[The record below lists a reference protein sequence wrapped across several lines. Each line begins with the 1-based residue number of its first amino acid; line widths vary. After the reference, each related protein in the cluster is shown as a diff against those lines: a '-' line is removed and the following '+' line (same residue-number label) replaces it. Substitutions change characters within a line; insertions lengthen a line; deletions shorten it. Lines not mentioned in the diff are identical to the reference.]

1 MQMQRDRENDED
13 CLVGQEGS
21 CCHRGADCNGQ
32 NHSYDVEK
40 CVGCCFSQFCNNE
53 AFTKQV
59 AEHEHGDQRS
69 NWRQENVND
78 DADNDRE
85 CNLFK
90 TGYITRLFH
99 HDLSFVRVG
108 EHLHDWRLDER
119 HQCHVGV
126 CCNGNLRKKMW
137 SQFHGGVDS
146 HRAVCAADDADGSS
160 FAKVEAEAVSADQ
173 GNEDA
178 EVAAAPRITRLG
190 FAIIGPKS
198 VIAPTPRKMSGGRIS
213 CSTP

>member
-1 MQMQRDRENDED
+1 MSMVIE
-13 CLVGQEGS
+13 
-21 CCHRGADCNGQ
+21 
-32 NHSYDVEK
+32 
-40 CVGCCFSQFCNNE
+40 
-53 AFTKQV
+53 
-59 AEHEHGDQRS
+59 RS

-137 SQFHGGVDS
+137 SQFHGGC
-146 HRAVCAADDADGSS
+146 R
-160 FAKVEAEAVSADQ
+160 
-173 GNEDA
+173 
-178 EVAAAPRITRLG
+178 
-190 FAIIGPKS
+190 
-198 VIAPTPRKMSGGRIS
+198 
-213 CSTP
+213 